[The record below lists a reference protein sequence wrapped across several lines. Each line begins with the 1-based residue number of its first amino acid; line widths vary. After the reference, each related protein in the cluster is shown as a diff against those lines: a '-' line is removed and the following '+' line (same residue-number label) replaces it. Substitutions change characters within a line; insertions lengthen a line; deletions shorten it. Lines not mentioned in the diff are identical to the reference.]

1 MLMVFD
7 SNDFTTTS
15 FVMWRIDARYS
26 ENSPIVLS
34 ELEVSVLVKNA
45 LVRRLKA
52 RGYQITVEKLTR
64 GDAMN
69 KTVFP
74 VPALKN
80 DKTETF
86 CQQVAAEYLVSKDS
100 AMKMYADY
108 CNEKNLPYWA
118 TIAIKERISYLIREQ
133 SAVTQP

>member
-1 MLMVFD
+1 MVFD
-7 SNDFTTTS
+7 SNDFATMS

-26 ENSPIVLS
+26 ETSPIVLS

-52 RGYQITVEKLTR
+52 RGYQITVEELTR
-64 GDAMN
+64 EDAMN
-69 KTVFP
+69 KTLFP
-74 VPALKN
+74 VPPLKN
-80 DKTETF
+80 GETEKF
-86 CQQVAAEYLVSKDS
+86 CQKVAAEYLVSKDI

-118 TIAIKERISYLIREQ
+118 TIAIKERISYLVREQ
-133 SAVTQP
+133 SAVIQP

>member
-1 MLMVFD
+1 MVFD
-7 SNDFTTTS
+7 SNDFATMS

-34 ELEVSVLVKNA
+34 ELEVSVLVKNT

-52 RGYQITVEKLTR
+52 RGYQITVEELTR

-69 KTVFP
+69 KTLSP
-74 VPALKN
+74 VPPLKN
-80 DKTETF
+80 EETEEF
-86 CQQVAAEYLVSKDS
+86 CQQVASEYLVRKDT

-118 TIAIKERISYLIREQ
+118 TIAIRERISYLVREQ